1 MAVRAIVV
9 GIGLEGSGAL
19 DKALRIARQSLSLAF
34 GFETHEARVR
44 LEERFIN
51 ALRMQVHAPSLNM
64 FLREIFQDYDIVV
77 GVCDH
82 DGYVE
87 GLNFV
92 FGLALPG
99 YGVAT
104 VFIARLLCSNT
115 EKFVERVTKEVLHEV
130 GHLLGLE
137 HCSNRRCVMS
147 FSNSIIDVDA
157 KSYKFCS
164 RCAEKVRRLG
174 IEVNPLFVLT

>member
-1 MAVRAIVV
+1 MNVRAVVV
-9 GIGLEGSGAL
+9 GVGMERSSVLETAMSVAKQGLS
-19 DKALRIARQSLSLAF
+19 RVF
-34 GFETHEARVR
+34 GFEVHEARTR
-44 LEERFIN
+44 LETRFIN
-51 ALRMQVHAPSLNM
+51 PLRMQVHAPSLNM
-64 FLREIFQDYDIVV
+64 FLRELFRNYDLVV

-99 YGVAT
+99 YGVAA
-104 VFIARLLCSNT
+104 VFIARLLCSDQ
-115 EKFVERVTKEVLHEV
+115 ERFRLRVLKEVLHEV

-137 HCSNRRCVMS
+137 HCRNRGCVMS
-147 FSNSIIDVDA
+147 FSNSILEVDE
-157 KSYKFCS
+157 KSPKFCR

-174 IEVNPLFVLT
+174 IEIDPLFVLA